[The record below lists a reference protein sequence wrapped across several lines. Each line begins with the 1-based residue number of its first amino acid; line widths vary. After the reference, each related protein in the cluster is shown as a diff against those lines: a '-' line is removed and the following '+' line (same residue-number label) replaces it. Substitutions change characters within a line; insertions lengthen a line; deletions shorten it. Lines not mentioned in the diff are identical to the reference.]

1 MKRVVI
7 TGLGAVTPLGNS
19 IETTWNNLIKG
30 CSGIDWINR
39 FDTKGLRCNIGGE
52 LKEFDSTLFMSKKAI
67 NRYDLF
73 IHYGLACAKMALHDA
88 GLNRLKLEGK
98 DIGVIVGSSRGGVVT
113 FEKAISQFIENS
125 KPFSPY
131 LMPGTTIGMAAS
143 YIAMELGITGYCL
156 GISNACASGLN
167 AIGQAFQMIRTGQ
180 ATIMLAGG
188 AEAPL
193 CRTVIGGYSA
203 ARALTQNNNEPHKA
217 SRPFDVKRDG
227 FVLSEGATVV
237 VLEELSHA
245 INRNASIYAEVV
257 GYGMSADAFHPTKPN
272 PHGQALAMQRALID
286 AAVKPDSIEYINAH
300 AASTVI
306 GDRAETEAIKQVF
319 SQRAYEI
326 AISATKSMIGH
337 MLGASA
343 AFEAAVTAISI
354 KHNIIT
360 PTINIDFPDPV
371 CDLDYVL
378 WNSRS
383 SQVDFALSN
392 SFGFGGVNASIV
404 LKKL

>member
-1 MKRVVI
+1 
-7 TGLGAVTPLGNS
+7 
-19 IETTWNNLIKG
+19 
-30 CSGIDWINR
+30 
-39 FDTKGLRCNIGGE
+39 
-52 LKEFDSTLFMSKKAI
+52 
-67 NRYDLF
+67 
-73 IHYGLACAKMALHDA
+73 
-88 GLNRLKLEGK
+88 
-98 DIGVIVGSSRGGVVT
+98 
-113 FEKAISQFIENS
+113 
-125 KPFSPY
+125 
-131 LMPGTTIGMAAS
+131 
-143 YIAMELGITGYCL
+143 
-156 GISNACASGLN
+156 
-167 AIGQAFQMIRTGQ
+167 
-180 ATIMLAGG
+180 
-188 AEAPL
+188 
-193 CRTVIGGYSA
+193 
-203 ARALTQNNNEPHKA
+203 
-217 SRPFDVKRDG
+217 
-227 FVLSEGATVV
+227 
-237 VLEELSHA
+237 
-245 INRNASIYAEVV
+245 
-257 GYGMSADAFHPTKPN
+257 
-272 PHGQALAMQRALID
+272 MQRALID